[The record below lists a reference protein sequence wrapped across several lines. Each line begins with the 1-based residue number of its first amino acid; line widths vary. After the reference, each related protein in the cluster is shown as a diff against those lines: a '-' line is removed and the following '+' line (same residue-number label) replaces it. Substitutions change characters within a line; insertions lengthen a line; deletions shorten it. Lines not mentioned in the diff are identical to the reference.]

1 MTGWI
6 ATGAEAGMR
15 SAVTCMSN
23 RRCPPAW
30 ALFVLAAAAPVALAQ
45 SANCEAFKERLAA
58 SIEGNGVRGY
68 ALEVVP
74 SGSPAPLGAR
84 SLGTCD
90 GGAYTVL
97 YWRWAQARGEAA
109 PAAPPTSV
117 TDAPAATP
125 RPAQAPK
132 GDAEP
137 RSRREPKAMSEVN
150 AKREP
155 NATRESKLSTGA
167 TAAREPHSA
176 ATSRPSPAN
185 PSAAPAVPDA
195 TNPPPAASPAS
206 AAAAAASAA
215 PASTATASVAPTAGP
230 SPAPTSAQGAEP
242 ARFAGFARVVAF
254 VVTAAAAIV
263 GGVWAWRWMRQ
274 RRYYDEAGLPRGP
287 RITLR

>member
-6 ATGAEAGMR
+6 TTGAEAGMR

-23 RRCPPAW
+23 RRYPPAW

-109 PAAPPTSV
+109 PAAPPTSI

-150 AKREP
+150 AEREP

-185 PSAAPAVPDA
+185 PSAAPEVADA
-195 TNPPPAASPAS
+195 TSPPPAASPAS
-206 AAAAAASAA
+206 M
-215 PASTATASVAPTAGP
+215 APTAAP

-254 VVTAAAAIV
+254 VLTAAAAIV
-263 GGVWAWRWMRQ
+263 GGVWAWRWMRH

>member
-1 MTGWI
+1 MTRWI
-6 ATGAEAGMR
+6 TTGAEAGMR

-23 RRCPPAW
+23 RRSAPPW
-30 ALFVLAAAAPVALAQ
+30 AFFVLAAAVPVALAQ
-45 SANCEAFKERLAA
+45 SANCEAFKDRLAA

-74 SGSPAPLGAR
+74 SGSPAPPGAR

-125 RPAQAPK
+125 RPAPTPK
-132 GDAEP
+132 SDAEP
-137 RSRREPKAMSEVN
+137 RSRRESKAMSEVS
-150 AKREP
+150 AEREP

-185 PSAAPAVPDA
+185 PSAAPEVADA
-195 TNPPPAASPAS
+195 TNPPPAASPAPS
-206 AAAAAASAA
+206 
-215 PASTATASVAPTAGP
+215 ASTAAP

-242 ARFAGFARVVAF
+242 ARFAGFAGVVAF
-254 VVTAAAAIV
+254 VVTAAAATV
-263 GGVWAWRWMRQ
+263 GGVWAWRWMRR

>member
-6 ATGAEAGMR
+6 TTDAEAGMH

-23 RRCPPAW
+23 RRYPPAW

-74 SGSPAPLGAR
+74 SGSPEPPGAR

-109 PAAPPTSV
+109 PAAPPTSI
-117 TDAPAATP
+117 TDAPDATP

-132 GDAEP
+132 VDAEP

-150 AKREP
+150 AEREP

-185 PSAAPAVPDA
+185 PSAAPEVADA

-206 AAAAAASAA
+206 M
-215 PASTATASVAPTAGP
+215 APTAAP

-242 ARFAGFARVVAF
+242 ARFAGFAGVVAF
-254 VVTAAAAIV
+254 VVTTAAAIG
-263 GGVWAWRWMRQ
+263 GGVWAWRWMRR

>member
-1 MTGWI
+1 MTGWLS
-6 ATGAEAGMR
+6 TGAEAGTR
-15 SAVTCMSN
+15 SAVRCTSH
-23 RRCPPAW
+23 RRYAW
-30 ALFVLAAAAPVALAQ
+30 GCALFVLAATAPVAMAQ

-90 GGAYTVL
+90 GGAYSVL

-125 RPAQAPK
+125 RPVQAPK
-132 GDAEP
+132 SDAEP

-150 AKREP
+150 ADREP
-155 NATRESKLSTGA
+155 KATRESKPSTGA
-167 TAAREPHSA
+167 TAAREPNSA
-176 ATSRPSPAN
+176 ATSKPSAAN
-185 PSAAPAVPDA
+185 PSAAAEVADA
-195 TNPPPAASPAS
+195 TDPQPAASPA
-206 AAAAAASAA
+206 
-215 PASTATASVAPTAGP
+215 PKAPTAAS
-230 SPAPTSAQGAEP
+230 SPAPTSAKGVEP

-263 GGVWAWRWMRQ
+263 GGVWAWRWMRH
-274 RRYYDEAGLPRGP
+274 RRYYDAAGLPRGP

>member
-6 ATGAEAGMR
+6 TTGAEAGMR

-74 SGSPAPLGAR
+74 NGSPAPLGAR

-125 RPAQAPK
+125 RPVQAPK

-176 ATSRPSPAN
+176 ATSRVSPAN
-185 PSAAPAVPDA
+185 P
-195 TNPPPAASPAS
+195 
-206 AAAAAASAA
+206 SAA
-215 PASTATASVAPTAGP
+215 PASTATASVAPTAAP

>member
-1 MTGWI
+1 
-6 ATGAEAGMR
+6 MR
-15 SAVTCMSN
+15 NAVTCMSH
-23 RRCPPAW
+23 RRYPR
-30 ALFVLAAAAPVALAQ
+30 ALASFVLAAAAPVAMAQ

-58 SIEGNGVRGY
+58 SIESNGVRGY

-109 PAAPPTSV
+109 LAAPPPSV
-117 TDAPAATP
+117 TDAPSATP

-132 GDAEP
+132 SDAETI
-137 RSRREPKAMSEVN
+137 SRREPKAMSDVN
-150 AKREP
+150 AEREL
-155 NATRESKLSTGA
+155 NATRESKPSTVA

-185 PSAAPAVPDA
+185 PSAAPAVTDA
-195 TNPPPAASPAS
+195 TNQQP
-206 AAAAAASAA
+206 
-215 PASTATASVAPTAGP
+215 VE
-230 SPAPTSAQGAEP
+230 SPAPTAPTAAPSPASTPAQGVEP
-242 ARFAGFARVVAF
+242 ARFAGLARVVAL
-254 VVTAAAAIV
+254 VVAAAAAVV
-263 GGVWAWRWMRQ
+263 GGVWAWRWMRH

>member
-1 MTGWI
+1 MHVSTRRLAPHTVRRSARVFRFSTRHPRHRIHRPPRECGRPAARLRGYGRVPAVTVGSESAQRHVGRTVAMTGWI

-23 RRCPPAW
+23 RRCPSSW

-58 SIEGNGVRGY
+58 GIEGNGVRGY

-74 SGSPAPLGAR
+74 SGSPVPLGAR

-97 YWRWAQARGEAA
+97 YWRWAQARGEAE

-125 RPAQAPK
+125 RPTQAPK

-137 RSRREPKAMSEVN
+137 RSRREPKAMS
-150 AKREP
+150 
-155 NATRESKLSTGA
+155 
-167 TAAREPHSA
+167 
-176 ATSRPSPAN
+176 
-185 PSAAPAVPDA
+185 
-195 TNPPPAASPAS
+195 
-206 AAAAAASAA
+206 
-215 PASTATASVAPTAGP
+215 
-230 SPAPTSAQGAEP
+230 
-242 ARFAGFARVVAF
+242 
-254 VVTAAAAIV
+254 
-263 GGVWAWRWMRQ
+263 
-274 RRYYDEAGLPRGP
+274 
-287 RITLR
+287 

>member
-1 MTGWI
+1 
-6 ATGAEAGMR
+6 MR

-23 RRCPPAW
+23 RRYPPAS
-30 ALFVLAAAAPVALAQ
+30 ALLVLAAAAPVVLAQ

-68 ALEVVP
+68 ALEIVP

-125 RPAQAPK
+125 RP
-132 GDAEP
+132 
-137 RSRREPKAMSEVN
+137 
-150 AKREP
+150 
-155 NATRESKLSTGA
+155 
-167 TAAREPHSA
+167 
-176 ATSRPSPAN
+176 SPAN
-185 PSAAPAVPDA
+185 PSAAPDVADA
-195 TNPPPAASPAS
+195 SNPPPAVSPPS
-206 AAAAAASAA
+206 M
-215 PASTATASVAPTAGP
+215 APTAAP
-230 SPAPTSAQGAEP
+230 SPAPTSAHDAAP

-263 GGVWAWRWMRQ
+263 GGVWAWRWMRR

-287 RITLR
+287 RITLH

>member
-1 MTGWI
+1 MTGWTS
-6 ATGAEAGMR
+6 TGAEAGMR

-23 RRCPPAW
+23 RRYPPAW
-30 ALFVLAAAAPVALAQ
+30 TFFVLAAAAPIALAQ

-132 GDAEP
+132 SDAEP
-137 RSRREPKAMSEVN
+137 RSRREPKATSEVN
-150 AKREP
+150 AEREP
-155 NATRESKLSTGA
+155 NATRESKLPTGA

-185 PSAAPAVPDA
+185 PSAAPEVADA
-195 TNPPPAASPAS
+195 TNRPPAASPAS
-206 AAAAAASAA
+206 M
-215 PASTATASVAPTAGP
+215 APTAAP

-263 GGVWAWRWMRQ
+263 GGVWAWRWTRR

>member
-1 MTGWI
+1 MMGWI
-6 ATGAEAGMR
+6 TTAAEAGMR

-23 RRCPPAW
+23 RRYPPAW
-30 ALFVLAAAAPVALAQ
+30 ALFVLTAAAPVALAQ
-45 SANCEAFKERLAA
+45 SANCEAFKERLAT

-74 SGSPAPLGAR
+74 SGSPAPLGSR

-109 PAAPPTSV
+109 PAAAPTSV

-132 GDAEP
+132 SDAEP
-137 RSRREPKAMSEVN
+137 RSRREPKVMSEVN
-150 AKREP
+150 AEREP
-155 NATRESKLSTGA
+155 NATRESKLSTRA

-185 PSAAPAVPDA
+185 PSTAPEVADA
-195 TNPPPAASPAS
+195 TNPPLAASPAS
-206 AAAAAASAA
+206 M
-215 PASTATASVAPTAGP
+215 APTAAL

-242 ARFAGFARVVAF
+242 ARFAGFARVIAF

-263 GGVWAWRWMRQ
+263 GGVWAWRWMRR